1 MMKAKIQ
8 GKICVFGVAEGS
20 CLSLHARLHAMV
32 AVSTSL
38 EARLPSKGAMRW
50 QVGNGQMPHLIYPQA
65 TETRPRTPWRVA
77 TGSVAG
83 GPLAVAFSIAP
94 GCMAIAAS
102 AMATHRASAQV
113 TSL

>member
-65 TETRPRTPWRVA
+65 TETRPA
-77 TGSVAG
+77 IKIICASVK
-83 GPLAVAFSIAP
+83 
-94 GCMAIAAS
+94 
-102 AMATHRASAQV
+102 
-113 TSL
+113 TSVL